1 MSIFNYYPYINY
13 DNQKATH
20 ILCKAEVLN
29 DSLKDKRKFYK
40 YTIKVGERADTIA
53 YKEYGDS
60 SLDWIIY
67 LINNIVDPYKD
78 WPLDD
83 ANFIKYI
90 ESKYNTKAE
99 LLTSTNIA
107 SSIAYYYYEGLTS
120 DTAEEIAAYNY
131 NITADTYN
139 AFTAVEKSGWVAKSI
154 WDYED
159 EINES
164 KRNIFLLRPSYIN
177 EFKQKFKDLFING

>member
-20 ILCKAEVLN
+20 LLCKAEVL
-29 DSLKDKRKFYK
+29 SEALKDKRKFYTYIVK
-40 YTIKVGERADTIA
+40 EGERADTIA
-53 YKEYGDS
+53 YKEYDDS
-60 SLDWIIY
+60 NLEWIIY

-83 ANFIKYI
+83 SNFIKYM

-99 LLTSTNIA
+99 YLTSTNLHT
-107 SSIAYYYYEGLTS
+107 AYYYYKGLTS

-131 NITADTYN
+131 TLTADSYN
-139 AFTAVEKSGWVAKSI
+139 ALSAVEKSGWEPKSV
-154 WDYED
+154 WDHEN

-164 KRNIFLLRPSYIN
+164 KREIYLLRPAYIS